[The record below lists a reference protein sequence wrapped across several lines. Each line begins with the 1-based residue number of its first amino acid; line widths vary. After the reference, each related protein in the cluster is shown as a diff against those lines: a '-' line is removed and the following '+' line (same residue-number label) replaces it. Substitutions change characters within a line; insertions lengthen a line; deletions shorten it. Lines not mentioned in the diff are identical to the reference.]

1 MSDTHCMDD
10 GDERC
15 GALARVIHSLE
26 ADAARKSAD
35 PADAHVPGDEL
46 FLDPF
51 DRRSASTR

>member
-1 MSDTHCMDD
+1 MDD